1 MNKKFLS
8 AILFGALMVSSTGT
22 FVSCKDYDDDIDEI
36 NKELTDL
43 KSKLSDLESK
53 VNAGGAYVTKIE
65 SVDGGFKVSVSD
77 GTSYNLTVASAAA
90 GSKVVIDDKT
100 GEISID
106 DKATG
111 WFATTGEGE
120 EAVDM
125 TPYVKDGYWYL
136 YDKTAKEFV
145 KSEYKAAGNAYAVV
159 ANGICTLNIPDA
171 DGKMQ
176 TIQLPTTSA
185 AITGVQ
191 FINVDN
197 GAVEPAPAYALNY
210 GVATKD
216 NAKWDGPKG
225 AITKDQLLVGT
236 IEPLT
241 LQVYPSSADLSN
253 ADIKL
258 VGSDGTVAPV
268 KVTATPFEGVIT
280 KAASANG
287 LWNLNIR
294 PDETVTDKTIADA
307 FKVET
312 DNYAYALQINGN
324 ILTGYASEVTPADKA
339 SSATANSLVA
349 TDVKYNTEELSS
361 AKVPFGETVTL
372 EFDGAK
378 AYDAYLTPKS
388 ASALELAGVTIDGKT
403 MSFTSTEKAAGKT
416 VKFTVN
422 FVNFKGETGTT
433 FDITVN
439 FEGATV
445 DPEAPVAAVKYTAT
459 DGVKPIIIDL
469 GTTFTSLSAQTATA
483 LAAVTPTWNVI
494 SIDGKAVATADQDA
508 ANGKFAFAMDQV
520 TYYSDLNAD
529 GTPKTEVTPINTA
542 DNLKKVKYAVFAH
555 TDYQATAAP
564 GAYVL
569 NMKFADASGN
579 ELKKV
584 VAPVTISVPTFTDL
598 FTKVTSVWNADKTV
612 LNALLVGSSDA
623 TVAKQYVMTNA
634 FKSVENS
641 GANWDNLTLTPK
653 KMSISGTPTKV
664 ATYTTTGSIL
674 AMADALLDDNGAV
687 RGNVTVDG
695 TYLVKGK
702 KDLKVEVPA
711 FAVNFM
717 SPFNDAVLN
726 FYKGGKVA
734 DLNVAIA
741 SDGTGTIAK
750 VDGAAGKE
758 AGLQLVASSEKVA
771 VSNAMTLFGVKNTDI
786 NTDDKFTFVVKG
798 EGVPAGAT
806 AKLSADGIA
815 LEGMTYAPNYSATL
829 EMTVT
834 ALSGIKTRHYK
845 IFCVNGIY
853 GIQV

>member
-1 MNKKFLS
+1 M
-8 AILFGALMVSSTGT
+8 
-22 FVSCKDYDDDIDEI
+22 
-36 NKELTDL
+36 
-43 KSKLSDLESK
+43 
-53 VNAGGAYVTKIE
+53 
-65 SVDGGFKVSVSD
+65 
-77 GTSYNLTVASAAA
+77 
-90 GSKVVIDDKT
+90 IDDKT

-191 FINVDN
+191 FIDVTSGD
-197 GAVEPAPAYALNY
+197 VETDPAYALNY

-324 ILTGYASEVTPADKA
+324 ILTGYASEVTPADQA
-339 SSATANSLVA
+339 SSATATSLQA
-349 TDVKYNTEELSS
+349 DDVKYNTEELSS
-361 AKVPFGETVTL
+361 AKVPFGKTVTL
-372 EFDGAK
+372 EFDGTK

-388 ASALELAGVTIDGKT
+388 ASELELAGVTIDGKT

-416 VKFTVN
+416 VEFTVN
-422 FVNFKGETGTT
+422 FVNFKGETGTA

-494 SIDGKAVATADQDA
+494 SIDGKAVTADQST
-508 ANGKFAFAMDQV
+508 ANGKFAFTMTQV
-520 TYYSDLNAD
+520 KYYSDLKAD
-529 GTPKTEVTPINTA
+529 GTPKTEVTAIDNA
-542 DNLKKVKYAVFAH
+542 DNLKKVKYAVFAN

-569 NMKFADASGN
+569 NMTFVDGEN

-641 GANWDNLTLTPK
+641 GADWNNLTLTPK
-653 KMSISGTPTKV
+653 QMSISGTPTDV
-664 ATYTTTGSIL
+664 ATYTVSGSIL
-674 AMADALLDDNGAV
+674 AMADDLLDANGAV

-726 FYKGGKVA
+726 FYKGGKVV

-741 SDGTGTIAK
+741 SDGKGTIAK

-771 VSNAMTLFGVKNTDI
+771 VSNAMTLFGATN
-786 NTDDKFTFVVKG
+786 DKFTFVVKG

-806 AKLSADGIA
+806 AKLSDAGIA

-834 ALSGIKTRHYK
+834 ALNGIKTTITLPMTINK
-845 IFCVNGIY
+845 P
-853 GIQV
+853 

>member
-1 MNKKFLS
+1 
-8 AILFGALMVSSTGT
+8 MVSSTGT
-22 FVSCKDYDDDIDEI
+22 FVSCKDYDDDIDAI

-136 YDKTAKEFV
+136 YDKTAKDFV

-191 FINVDN
+191 FIDVTS
-197 GAVEPAPAYALNY
+197 GAVETDPAYALNY

-307 FKVET
+307 FKAELG
-312 DNYAYALQINGN
+312 DYAYALQINGN

-339 SSATANSLVA
+339 SSATATSLTD
-349 TDVKYNTEELSS
+349 TDVKYNAKVLSGN
-361 AKVPFGETVTL
+361 KVPFGETVTL

-388 ASALELAGVTIDGKT
+388 ASELELAGVTIDGKT

-433 FDITVN
+433 FDITVT
-439 FEGATV
+439 FKGATV

-494 SIDGKAVATADQDA
+494 SIDGKAVATTDQST
-508 ANGKFAFAMDQV
+508 ANGKFAFAMTQV
-520 TYYSDLNAD
+520 KYYSDLKAD

-555 TDYQATAAP
+555 SDYQATAAP
-564 GAYVL
+564 GAYVF
-569 NMKFADASGN
+569 NMTFVDGEN

-612 LNALLVGSSDA
+612 LNALLVGSTSA
-623 TVAKQYVMTNA
+623 VAKQYVMTNA

-641 GANWDNLTLTPK
+641 GADWDNLTLTPK
-653 KMSISGTPTKV
+653 EMSISGTPTEV
-664 ATYTTTGSIL
+664 ATYTVSGSIL

-695 TYLVKGK
+695 TYLVGNKAG
-702 KDLKVEVPA
+702 LKVEVPA

-734 DLNVAIA
+734 DLNVTIA

-771 VSNAMTLFGVKNTDI
+771 VSNAMELFGVKNTDA

-834 ALSGIKTRHYK
+834 ALNGIKTTITLPMTINK
-845 IFCVNGIY
+845 P
-853 GIQV
+853 

>member
-191 FINVDN
+191 FIDVTS
-197 GAVEPAPAYALNY
+197 GAVETDPEYALNY

-216 NAKWDGPKG
+216 NAEWDGPKG

-307 FKVET
+307 FKAET
-312 DNYAYALQINGN
+312 NNYAYALQINGN
-324 ILTGYASEVTPADKA
+324 ILTGYVSKVTPTDK
-339 SSATANSLVA
+339 SAAGALVA
-349 TDVKYNTEELSS
+349 ADVKYNAEELSS

-372 EFDGAK
+372 EFDGTK

-388 ASALELAGVTIDGKT
+388 ASELELAGVTIDGKT

-422 FVNFKGETGTT
+422 FVNFKGETGSA
-433 FDITVN
+433 FNITVN

-483 LAAVTPTWNVI
+483 LAAVAPTWNVI
-494 SIDGKAVATADQDA
+494 SIDGKAVTADQST
-508 ANGKFAFAMDQV
+508 ANGKFAFAMTQV
-520 TYYSDLNAD
+520 KYYSDLNAD

-555 TDYQATAAP
+555 SDYQATAAP

-612 LNALLVGSSDA
+612 LNALLVGSTSAD
-623 TVAKQYVMTNA
+623 VAKQYVMTNA

-641 GANWDNLTLTPK
+641 GADWDNLTLTPK
-653 KMSISGTPTKV
+653 QMSISGTPTKV
-664 ATYTTTGSIL
+664 ATYTVSGSIL
-674 AMADALLDDNGAV
+674 AMADSLLDDNGAV

-702 KDLKVEVPA
+702 ASLKVEVPA

-726 FYKGGKVA
+726 FYKGGKVV

-741 SDGTGTIAK
+741 SDGKGTIAK
-750 VDGAAGKE
+750 VEGVAGKE

-771 VSNAMTLFGVKNTDI
+771 VSNAMELFGAKAGER
-786 NTDDKFTFVVKG
+786 KFTFVVKG
-798 EGVPAGAT
+798 DGVPAGAT
-806 AKLSADGIA
+806 ATLSDAGIA
-815 LEGMTYAPNYSATL
+815 LTGMSYGPNYSATL

-834 ALSGIKTRHYK
+834 ALNGIKTTITLPMTINK
-845 IFCVNGIY
+845 P
-853 GIQV
+853 

>member
-22 FVSCKDYDDDIDEI
+22 FVSCKDYDDDIDAI

-191 FINVDN
+191 FIDVTS

-216 NAKWDGPKG
+216 NAEWDGPKG

-307 FKVET
+307 FKAET
-312 DNYAYALQINGN
+312 GDYAYALQINGN
-324 ILTGYASEVTPADKA
+324 ILTGYASEVTPADKGT
-339 SSATANSLVA
+339 SAGLTDLQAA
-349 TDVKYNTEELSS
+349 DVKYNAEKLSS

-416 VKFTVN
+416 VQFTVN

-494 SIDGKAVATADQDA
+494 SIDGKAVATTDQST
-508 ANGKFAFAMDQV
+508 ANGKFAFAMTQV
-520 TYYSDLNAD
+520 KYYSDLKAD
-529 GTPKTEVTPINTA
+529 GTPKTEVTSINTA

-555 TDYQATAAP
+555 SDYQTTAAP

-569 NMKFADASGN
+569 NMTFVDGEN

-612 LNALLVGSSDA
+612 LNALLVGSTSA
-623 TVAKQYVMTNA
+623 VAKQYVMTNA

-641 GANWDNLTLTPK
+641 GADWDNLTLTPK
-653 KMSISGTPTKV
+653 EMSISGTPTEV
-664 ATYTTTGSIL
+664 ATYTVSGSIL

-702 KDLKVEVPA
+702 TDLKVEVPA

-771 VSNAMTLFGVKNTDI
+771 VSNAMELFGVKNTDA

-798 EGVPAGAT
+798 EGVPAGAK
-806 AKLSADGIA
+806 AKLSDGGIA
-815 LEGMTYAPNYSATL
+815 LTGMTYAPNYSATL
-829 EMTVT
+829 EMTVE
-834 ALSGIKTRHYK
+834 ALNGIKTTITLPMTINK
-845 IFCVNGIY
+845 P
-853 GIQV
+853 

>member
-8 AILFGALMVSSTGT
+8 AILFGALMVSLTGT

-191 FINVDN
+191 FINVDD
-197 GAVEPAPAYALNY
+197 GAVEPTPAYALNY

-216 NAKWDGPKG
+216 NAEWDGPKG

-307 FKVET
+307 FKAET
-312 DNYAYALQINGN
+312 GDYAYALQINGN
-324 ILTGYASEVTPADKA
+324 ILTGYASKVTPTDK
-339 SSATANSLVA
+339 SAAGALVA
-349 TDVKYNTEELSS
+349 ADVKYNAEELSS
-361 AKVPFGETVTL
+361 VKVPFGETVTL
-372 EFDGAK
+372 EFDGTK

-416 VKFTVN
+416 VEFTVN
-422 FVNFKGETGTT
+422 FVNFKGETGSA
-433 FDITVN
+433 FDITVT
-439 FEGATV
+439 FKGATV

-494 SIDGKAVATADQDA
+494 SIDGKAVTADQST
-508 ANGKFAFAMDQV
+508 ANGKFAFAMTQV
-520 TYYSDLNAD
+520 KYYSDLNAD
-529 GTPKTEVTPINTA
+529 GTPKTEVTAINTA

-555 TDYQATAAP
+555 SDYQATAAP

-569 NMKFADASGN
+569 NMKFVDGEN

-612 LNALLVGSSDA
+612 LNALLVGSTSADA
-623 TVAKQYVMTNA
+623 AKQYVMTNA

-641 GANWDNLTLTPK
+641 GADWNNLTLTPK
-653 KMSISGTPTKV
+653 KMSISGTPTEV
-664 ATYTTTGSIL
+664 ATYAKVGSIL
-674 AMADALLDDNGAV
+674 AMADSLLDANGAV
-687 RGNVTVDG
+687 RGNVKVDG

-702 KDLKVEVPA
+702 TDLKVEVPA

-726 FYKGGKVA
+726 FYKGGKVV

-741 SDGTGTIAK
+741 SDGKGTIAK
-750 VDGAAGKE
+750 VAGDAGKE

-771 VSNAMTLFGVKNTDI
+771 VSGDMELFGATN
-786 NTDDKFTFVVKG
+786 DKFTFVVKG
-798 EGVPAGAT
+798 DGVPAGAT
-806 AKLSADGIA
+806 ATLSDAGIA
-815 LEGMTYAPNYSATL
+815 LTGMSYGPNYSATL

-834 ALSGIKTRHYK
+834 ALNGIKTTITLPMTINK
-845 IFCVNGIY
+845 P
-853 GIQV
+853 

>member
-191 FINVDN
+191 FIDVTS

-216 NAKWDGPKG
+216 NAEWDGPKG

-307 FKVET
+307 FKAET

-324 ILTGYASEVTPADKA
+324 ILTGYASEVTPTDK
-339 SSATANSLVA
+339 SAAGALVA
-349 TDVKYNTEELSS
+349 DDVKYNADELSS

-388 ASALELAGVTIDGKT
+388 ASELELAGVTIDGKT

-416 VKFTVN
+416 VQFTVN

-494 SIDGKAVATADQDA
+494 SIDGKAVATADQST
-508 ANGKFAFAMDQV
+508 ANGKFAFAMTQV
-520 TYYSDLNAD
+520 KYYSDLNAD

-542 DNLKKVKYAVFAH
+542 DSLKKVKYAVFAN
-555 TDYQATAAP
+555 TDYQTTAAP

-569 NMKFADASGN
+569 NMTFVDASEN

-612 LNALLVGSSDA
+612 LNALLVGSTDA

-641 GANWDNLTLTPK
+641 GADWDNLTLTPK
-653 KMSISGTPTKV
+653 EMSISGTPTEV
-664 ATYTTTGSIL
+664 ATYTKTGSIL
-674 AMADALLDDNGAV
+674 AMADALLKDGAV

-726 FYKGGKVA
+726 FYKGGKVV

-771 VSNAMTLFGVKNTDI
+771 VSNAMELFGVK

-798 EGVPAGAT
+798 EGVPAGAK
-806 AKLSADGIA
+806 AKLSDGGIA
-815 LEGMTYAPNYSATL
+815 LTGMTYAPNYLATL

-834 ALSGIKTRHYK
+834 ALNGIKTTITLPMTINK
-845 IFCVNGIY
+845 P
-853 GIQV
+853 

>member
-1 MNKKFLS
+1 
-8 AILFGALMVSSTGT
+8 MVSSTGT

-191 FINVDN
+191 FINVGN
-197 GAVEPAPAYALNY
+197 GAVEPTPAYALNY

-307 FKVET
+307 FKAET
-312 DNYAYALQINGN
+312 GNYAYALQINGN
-324 ILTGYASEVTPADKA
+324 ILTGYASKVTPTDK
-339 SSATANSLVA
+339 STAGALA
-349 TDVKYNTEELSS
+349 AADVKYNAEKLSS

-372 EFDGAK
+372 EFDGTK

-388 ASALELAGVTIDGKT
+388 ASELELAGVTIDGKT

-416 VKFTVN
+416 VEFTVN
-422 FVNFKGETGTT
+422 FVNFKGETGSA
-433 FDITVN
+433 FNITVN

-483 LAAVTPTWNVI
+483 LAAVAPTWNVI
-494 SIDGKAVATADQDA
+494 SIDGKAVTADQST
-508 ANGKFAFAMDQV
+508 ANGKFAFAMTQV
-520 TYYSDLNAD
+520 KYYSDLKAD
-529 GTPKTEVTPINTA
+529 GTPKTEVTAINTA

-555 TDYQATAAP
+555 SDYQATAAP

-641 GANWDNLTLTPK
+641 GADWDNLTLTPK
-653 KMSISGTPTKV
+653 QMSISGTPTDV
-664 ATYTTTGSIL
+664 ATYTVSGSIL
-674 AMADALLDDNGAV
+674 AMADDLLDANGAV

-702 KDLKVEVPA
+702 ASLKVEVPA

-741 SDGTGTIAK
+741 SNGTGTIAK
-750 VDGAAGKE
+750 VEGAAGKE

-771 VSNAMTLFGVKNTDI
+771 VSNAMELFGATN
-786 NTDDKFTFVVKG
+786 DKFTFVVKG
-798 EGVPAGAT
+798 EGVPAGAK

-834 ALSGIKTRHYK
+834 ALNGIKTTITLPMTINK
-845 IFCVNGIY
+845 P
-853 GIQV
+853 

>member
-1 MNKKFLS
+1 M
-8 AILFGALMVSSTGT
+8 
-22 FVSCKDYDDDIDEI
+22 
-36 NKELTDL
+36 
-43 KSKLSDLESK
+43 
-53 VNAGGAYVTKIE
+53 
-65 SVDGGFKVSVSD
+65 
-77 GTSYNLTVASAAA
+77 
-90 GSKVVIDDKT
+90 
-100 GEISID
+100 
-106 DKATG
+106 
-111 WFATTGEGE
+111 
-120 EAVDM
+120 
-125 TPYVKDGYWYL
+125 
-136 YDKTAKEFV
+136 
-145 KSEYKAAGNAYAVV
+145 
-159 ANGICTLNIPDA
+159 
-171 DGKMQ
+171 
-176 TIQLPTTSA
+176 
-185 AITGVQ
+185 
-191 FINVDN
+191 
-197 GAVEPAPAYALNY
+197 
-210 GVATKD
+210 
-216 NAKWDGPKG
+216 GPKG

-307 FKVET
+307 FKAET
-312 DNYAYALQINGN
+312 GDYAYALQINGN
-324 ILTGYASEVTPADKA
+324 ILTGYASKVTPTDK
-339 SSATANSLVA
+339 SAAGALVA
-349 TDVKYNTEELSS
+349 ADVKYNAEELSS

-372 EFDGAK
+372 EFDGTK

-416 VKFTVN
+416 VEFTVN
-422 FVNFKGETGTT
+422 FVNFKGETGSA
-433 FDITVN
+433 FDITVT
-439 FEGATV
+439 FKGATV

-494 SIDGKAVATADQDA
+494 SIDGKAVTADQST
-508 ANGKFAFAMDQV
+508 ANGKFAFAMTQV
-520 TYYSDLNAD
+520 KYYSDLNAD
-529 GTPKTEVTPINTA
+529 GTPKTEVTAINTA

-555 TDYQATAAP
+555 SDYQATAAP

-569 NMKFADASGN
+569 NMKFVDGEN

-612 LNALLVGSSDA
+612 LNALLVGSTSADA
-623 TVAKQYVMTNA
+623 AKQYVMTNA

-641 GANWDNLTLTPK
+641 GADWNNLTLTPK
-653 KMSISGTPTKV
+653 KMSISGTPTEV
-664 ATYTTTGSIL
+664 ATYAKVGSIL
-674 AMADALLDDNGAV
+674 AMADALLDANGAV

-702 KDLKVEVPA
+702 TDLKVEVPA

-726 FYKGGKVA
+726 FYKGGKVV

-741 SDGTGTIAK
+741 SDGKGTIAK
-750 VDGAAGKE
+750 VAGDAGKE

-771 VSNAMTLFGVKNTDI
+771 VSEDMELFGATN
-786 NTDDKFTFVVKG
+786 DKFTFVVKG
-798 EGVPAGAT
+798 DGVPAGAT
-806 AKLSADGIA
+806 ATLSDAGIA
-815 LEGMTYAPNYSATL
+815 LTGMSYGPNYSATL

-834 ALSGIKTRHYK
+834 ALNGIKTTITLPMTINK
-845 IFCVNGIY
+845 P
-853 GIQV
+853 

>member
-1 MNKKFLS
+1 
-8 AILFGALMVSSTGT
+8 MVSSTGT

-136 YDKTAKEFV
+136 YDKTEKEFV

-191 FINVDN
+191 FIDVTS
-197 GAVEPAPAYALNY
+197 GAVETYPEYALNY

-216 NAKWDGPKG
+216 NAEWDGPKG

-307 FKVET
+307 FKAET
-312 DNYAYALQINGN
+312 SNYAYALQINGN
-324 ILTGYASEVTPADKA
+324 ILTGYASKVTPTDK
-339 SSATANSLVA
+339 SAAGALVA
-349 TDVKYNTEELSS
+349 ADVKYNAEELSS
-361 AKVPFGETVTL
+361 AKVPFGETVT
-372 EFDGAK
+372 
-378 AYDAYLTPKS
+378 
-388 ASALELAGVTIDGKT
+388 
-403 MSFTSTEKAAGKT
+403 
-416 VKFTVN
+416 
-422 FVNFKGETGTT
+422 
-433 FDITVN
+433 
-439 FEGATV
+439 
-445 DPEAPVAAVKYTAT
+445 
-459 DGVKPIIIDL
+459 
-469 GTTFTSLSAQTATA
+469 AQ
-483 LAAVTPTWNVI
+483 L
-494 SIDGKAVATADQDA
+494 
-508 ANGKFAFAMDQV
+508 
-520 TYYSDLNAD
+520 
-529 GTPKTEVTPINTA
+529 
-542 DNLKKVKYAVFAH
+542 
-555 TDYQATAAP
+555 
-564 GAYVL
+564 
-569 NMKFADASGN
+569 
-579 ELKKV
+579 
-584 VAPVTISVPTFTDL
+584 
-598 FTKVTSVWNADKTV
+598 
-612 LNALLVGSSDA
+612 
-623 TVAKQYVMTNA
+623 
-634 FKSVENS
+634 
-641 GANWDNLTLTPK
+641 
-653 KMSISGTPTKV
+653 
-664 ATYTTTGSIL
+664 
-674 AMADALLDDNGAV
+674 
-687 RGNVTVDG
+687 
-695 TYLVKGK
+695 
-702 KDLKVEVPA
+702 
-711 FAVNFM
+711 
-717 SPFNDAVLN
+717 
-726 FYKGGKVA
+726 
-734 DLNVAIA
+734 
-741 SDGTGTIAK
+741 
-750 VDGAAGKE
+750 
-758 AGLQLVASSEKVA
+758 
-771 VSNAMTLFGVKNTDI
+771 
-786 NTDDKFTFVVKG
+786 
-798 EGVPAGAT
+798 
-806 AKLSADGIA
+806 
-815 LEGMTYAPNYSATL
+815 
-829 EMTVT
+829 
-834 ALSGIKTRHYK
+834 
-845 IFCVNGIY
+845 
-853 GIQV
+853 

>member
-191 FINVDN
+191 FIDVTS
-197 GAVEPAPAYALNY
+197 GAVETDPEYALNY

-307 FKVET
+307 FKAELG
-312 DNYAYALQINGN
+312 DYAYALQINGN
-324 ILTGYASEVTPADKA
+324 ILTGYASKVTPTDK
-339 SSATANSLVA
+339 SAAGALVA
-349 TDVKYNTEELSS
+349 GDVTYNTEELSS

-372 EFDGAK
+372 EFDGTK

-388 ASALELAGVTIDGKT
+388 ASELELAGVTIDGKT

-416 VKFTVN
+416 VEFTVN
-422 FVNFKGETGTT
+422 FVNFKGETGSA
-433 FDITVN
+433 FDITVT
-439 FEGATV
+439 FKGATV

-555 TDYQATAAP
+555 SDYQATAAP

-612 LNALLVGSSDA
+612 LNALLVGSTSAD
-623 TVAKQYVMTNA
+623 VAKQYVMTNA

-641 GANWDNLTLTPK
+641 GADWNNLTLTPK
-653 KMSISGTPTKV
+653 EMSISGTPTKV
-664 ATYTTTGSIL
+664 ATYTVSGSIL

-695 TYLVKGK
+695 TYLVGNKAG
-702 KDLKVEVPA
+702 LKVEVPA

-734 DLNVAIA
+734 DLNVTIA

-771 VSNAMTLFGVKNTDI
+771 VSNAMELFGVKNTDA

-798 EGVPAGAT
+798 EGVPAGAK

-834 ALSGIKTRHYK
+834 ALNGIKTTITLPMTINK
-845 IFCVNGIY
+845 P
-853 GIQV
+853 

>member
-8 AILFGALMVSSTGT
+8 AILFGALMVSLTGT

-120 EAVDM
+120 EAVDT

-191 FINVDN
+191 FINVDD
-197 GAVEPAPAYALNY
+197 GAVEPTPAYALNY

-216 NAKWDGPKG
+216 NAEWDGPKG

-307 FKVET
+307 FKAET
-312 DNYAYALQINGN
+312 GDYAYALQINGN
-324 ILTGYASEVTPADKA
+324 ILTGYASKVTPTDK
-339 SSATANSLVA
+339 SAAGALVA
-349 TDVKYNTEELSS
+349 ADVKYNAEELSS

-372 EFDGAK
+372 EFDGTK

-416 VKFTVN
+416 VEFTVN
-422 FVNFKGETGTT
+422 FVNFKGETGSA
-433 FDITVN
+433 FDITVT
-439 FEGATV
+439 FKGATV

-494 SIDGKAVATADQDA
+494 SIDGKAVTADQST
-508 ANGKFAFAMDQV
+508 ANGKFAFAMTQV
-520 TYYSDLNAD
+520 KYYSDLNAD
-529 GTPKTEVTPINTA
+529 GTPKTEVTAINTA

-555 TDYQATAAP
+555 SDYQATAAP

-569 NMKFADASGN
+569 NMKFVDGEN

-612 LNALLVGSSDA
+612 LNALLVGSTSADA
-623 TVAKQYVMTNA
+623 AKQYVMTNA

-641 GANWDNLTLTPK
+641 GADWNNLTLTPK
-653 KMSISGTPTKV
+653 KMSISGTPTEV
-664 ATYTTTGSIL
+664 ATYAKVGSIL
-674 AMADALLDDNGAV
+674 AMADALLDANGAV

-702 KDLKVEVPA
+702 TDLKVEVPA

-726 FYKGGKVA
+726 FYKGGKVV

-741 SDGTGTIAK
+741 SDGKGTIAK
-750 VDGAAGKE
+750 VAGDAGKE

-771 VSNAMTLFGVKNTDI
+771 VSEDMELFGATN
-786 NTDDKFTFVVKG
+786 DKFTFVVKG
-798 EGVPAGAT
+798 DGVPAGAT
-806 AKLSADGIA
+806 ATLSDAGIA
-815 LEGMTYAPNYSATL
+815 LTGMSYGPNYSATL

-834 ALSGIKTRHYK
+834 ALNGIKTTITLPMTINK
-845 IFCVNGIY
+845 P
-853 GIQV
+853 

>member
-8 AILFGALMVSSTGT
+8 AILFGALMVSLTGT

-191 FINVDN
+191 FINVDD
-197 GAVEPAPAYALNY
+197 GAVEPTPAYALNY

-216 NAKWDGPKG
+216 NAEWDGPKG

-268 KVTATPFEGVIT
+268 KVTATLFEGVIT

-307 FKVET
+307 FKAET
-312 DNYAYALQINGN
+312 GDYAYALQINGN
-324 ILTGYASEVTPADKA
+324 ILTGYASKVTPTDK
-339 SSATANSLVA
+339 SAAGALVA
-349 TDVKYNTEELSS
+349 ADVKYNAEELSS

-372 EFDGAK
+372 EFDGTK

-416 VKFTVN
+416 VEFTVN
-422 FVNFKGETGTT
+422 FVNFKGETGSA
-433 FDITVN
+433 FDITVT
-439 FEGATV
+439 FKGATV

-494 SIDGKAVATADQDA
+494 SIDGKAVTADQST
-508 ANGKFAFAMDQV
+508 ANGKFAFAMTQV
-520 TYYSDLNAD
+520 KYYSDLNAD
-529 GTPKTEVTPINTA
+529 GTPKTEVTAINTA

-555 TDYQATAAP
+555 SDYQATAAP

-569 NMKFADASGN
+569 NMKFVDGEN

-612 LNALLVGSSDA
+612 LNALLVGSTSADA
-623 TVAKQYVMTNA
+623 AKQYVMTNA

-641 GANWDNLTLTPK
+641 GADWNNLTLTPK
-653 KMSISGTPTKV
+653 KMSISGTPTEV
-664 ATYTTTGSIL
+664 ATYAKVGSIL
-674 AMADALLDDNGAV
+674 AMADALLDANGAV

-702 KDLKVEVPA
+702 TDLKVEVPA

-726 FYKGGKVA
+726 FYKGGKVV

-741 SDGTGTIAK
+741 SDGKGTIAK
-750 VDGAAGKE
+750 VAGDAGKE

-771 VSNAMTLFGVKNTDI
+771 VSEDMELFGATN
-786 NTDDKFTFVVKG
+786 DKFTFVVKG
-798 EGVPAGAT
+798 DGVPAGAT
-806 AKLSADGIA
+806 ATLSDAGIA
-815 LEGMTYAPNYSATL
+815 LTGMSYGPNYSATL

-834 ALSGIKTRHYK
+834 ALNGIKTTITLPMTINK
-845 IFCVNGIY
+845 P
-853 GIQV
+853 

>member
-8 AILFGALMVSSTGT
+8 ATLFGALMVSSTGT
-22 FVSCKDYDDDIDEI
+22 FVSCKDYDDDIDAI
-36 NKELTDL
+36 NKKLTDL
-43 KSKLSDLESK
+43 KSKLSDLETK

-125 TPYVKDGYWYL
+125 TPYVEDGYWYL

-176 TIQLPTTSA
+176 TVQLPTTSA
-185 AITGVQ
+185 AITSVQ
-191 FINVDN
+191 FINVTN
-197 GAVEPAPAYALNY
+197 GAVEANPEYKLNY
-210 GVATKD
+210 GIATVA

-225 AITKDQLLVGT
+225 AIAKDQLLVGT
-236 IEPLT
+236 IEPLI

-268 KVTATPFEGVIT
+268 KVTATPFEGIIT

-287 LWNLNIR
+287 LWNLNIE
-294 PDETVTDKTIADA
+294 PDETVTDKTITDA
-307 FKVET
+307 FKAET
-312 DNYAYALQINGN
+312 NNYAYALQINGN
-324 ILTGYASEVTPADKA
+324 ILTGYASKVTLADK
-339 SSATANSLVA
+339 SNATALVA
-349 TDVKYNTEELSS
+349 ADVTYNAETLSS
-361 AKVPFGETVTL
+361 VKVPFGKTVTL
-372 EFDGAK
+372 EFDGTK
-378 AYDAYLTPKS
+378 AYDAYLTPES

-416 VKFTVN
+416 VQFMVN
-422 FVNFKGETGTT
+422 FVNFKGATGTS
-433 FDITVN
+433 FEVTVK

-469 GTTFTSLSAQTATA
+469 GTTFTSLSAHTATA

-494 SIDGKAVATADQDA
+494 SIDGKAVATTDQST
-508 ANGKFAFAMDQV
+508 ANGKFAFTMAQV
-520 TYYSDLNAD
+520 KYYSDLNAD
-529 GTPKTEVTPINTA
+529 GTPKTEVTPINNA
-542 DNLKKVKYAVFAH
+542 DNLKKVKYAVFANA
-555 TDYQATAAP
+555 DYQATAAP

-598 FTKVTSVWNADKTV
+598 FSKVTSVWNADKTV
-612 LNALLVGSSDA
+612 LNALLVGSADA

-634 FKSVENS
+634 FKAVENS
-641 GANWDNLTLTPK
+641 GADWDNLTFVPK
-653 KMSISGTPTKV
+653 QMTINSVATDV
-664 ATYTTTGSIL
+664 ATYTVSGSIL
-674 AMADALLDDNGAV
+674 AMTDELLKDGAV
-687 RGNVTVDG
+687 RGNVTVEG
-695 TYLVKGK
+695 AYSINGK
-702 KDLKVEVPA
+702 AGLKVEVPA

-726 FYKGGKVA
+726 FYKAGKVA
-734 DLNVAIA
+734 DLNVAIT
-741 SDGTGTIAK
+741 SDGKGTIAK
-750 VDGAAGKE
+750 FDETKAAGKE
-758 AGLQLVASSEKVA
+758 EGLQLVASSAKVA
-771 VSNAMTLFGVKNTDI
+771 VYNTMTLFGATN
-786 NTDDKFTFVVKG
+786 DKFTFVVKG
-798 EGVPAGAT
+798 EGVPTGAT

-834 ALSGIKTRHYK
+834 ALNGIKTTVTLPMTINK
-845 IFCVNGIY
+845 P
-853 GIQV
+853 

>member
-191 FINVDN
+191 FIDVTS
-197 GAVEPAPAYALNY
+197 GAVETTPAYALNY

-307 FKVET
+307 FKAELG
-312 DNYAYALQINGN
+312 DYAYALQINGN
-324 ILTGYASEVTPADKA
+324 ILTGYASKVTPTDK
-339 SSATANSLVA
+339 SAAGALVA
-349 TDVKYNTEELSS
+349 ADVKYNTEELSS
-361 AKVPFGETVTL
+361 AKVPFGKTVTL
-372 EFDGAK
+372 EFDGTK

-388 ASALELAGVTIDGKT
+388 ASELELAGVTIDGKT

-422 FVNFKGETGTT
+422 FVNFKGETGTA

-508 ANGKFAFAMDQV
+508 ANGKFAFAMTQV
-520 TYYSDLNAD
+520 KYYSDLNAD
-529 GTPKTEVTPINTA
+529 GTPKTEVTAINTA
-542 DNLKKVKYAVFAH
+542 DNLKKVKYAVFAN

-569 NMKFADASGN
+569 NMKFADASEN

-612 LNALLVGSSDA
+612 LNALLVGSTSAD
-623 TVAKQYVMTNA
+623 VAKQYVMTNA

-653 KMSISGTPTKV
+653 QMSISGTPTEV
-664 ATYTTTGSIL
+664 ATYTKVGSIL

-734 DLNVAIA
+734 DLNVTIA
-741 SDGTGTIAK
+741 SDGKGTIAK
-750 VDGAAGKE
+750 VEGAAGKE
-758 AGLQLVASSEKVA
+758 VGLQLVASSEKVA
-771 VSNAMTLFGVKNTDI
+771 VSDAMELFGAKAGES
-786 NTDDKFTFVVKG
+786 KFTFVVKG
-798 EGVPAGAT
+798 EGVPADAKAT
-806 AKLSADGIA
+806 LSDAGIA

-829 EMTVT
+829 EMTVE
-834 ALSGIKTRHYK
+834 ALNGIKTTITLPMTINK
-845 IFCVNGIY
+845 P
-853 GIQV
+853 

>member
-8 AILFGALMVSSTGT
+8 ATLFGALMVSSTGT
-22 FVSCKDYDDDIDEI
+22 FVSCKDYDDDIDAI
-36 NKELTDL
+36 NKKLTDL
-43 KSKLSDLESK
+43 KSKLSDLETK

-125 TPYVKDGYWYL
+125 TPYVEDGYWYL

-176 TIQLPTTSA
+176 TVQLPTTSA
-185 AITGVQ
+185 AITSVQ
-191 FINVDN
+191 FINVTN
-197 GAVEPAPAYALNY
+197 GAVEANPEYKLNY
-210 GVATKD
+210 GIATVA

-225 AITKDQLLVGT
+225 SIAKDQLLVGT
-236 IEPLT
+236 IEPLI

-268 KVTATPFEGVIT
+268 KVTATPFEGIIT

-287 LWNLNIR
+287 LWNLNIE
-294 PDETVTDKTIADA
+294 PDETVTDKTITDA
-307 FKVET
+307 FKAET
-312 DNYAYALQINGN
+312 NNYAYALQINGN
-324 ILTGYASEVTPADKA
+324 ILTGYASKVTLADK
-339 SSATANSLVA
+339 SNATALVA
-349 TDVKYNTEELSS
+349 ADVTYNAETLSS
-361 AKVPFGETVTL
+361 VKVPFGKTVTL
-372 EFDGAK
+372 EFDGTK
-378 AYDAYLTPKS
+378 AYDAYLTPES

-416 VKFTVN
+416 VQFMVN
-422 FVNFKGETGTT
+422 FVNFKGATGTS
-433 FDITVN
+433 FEVTVK

-494 SIDGKAVATADQDA
+494 SIDGKAVATTDQST
-508 ANGKFAFAMDQV
+508 ANGKFAFTMAQV
-520 TYYSDLNAD
+520 KYYSDLNAD
-529 GTPKTEVTPINTA
+529 GTPKTEVTPINNA
-542 DNLKKVKYAVFAH
+542 DNLKKVKYAVFANA
-555 TDYQATAAP
+555 DYQATAAP

-598 FTKVTSVWNADKTV
+598 FSKVTSVWNADKTV
-612 LNALLVGSSDA
+612 LNALLVGSADA

-634 FKSVENS
+634 FKAVENS
-641 GANWDNLTLTPK
+641 GADWDNLTFVPK
-653 KMSISGTPTKV
+653 QMTINSVATDV
-664 ATYTTTGSIL
+664 ATYTVSGSIL
-674 AMADALLDDNGAV
+674 AMTDELLKDGAV
-687 RGNVTVDG
+687 RGNVTVEG
-695 TYLVKGK
+695 AYSINGK
-702 KDLKVEVPA
+702 AGLKVEVPA

-726 FYKGGKVA
+726 FYKAGKVA
-734 DLNVAIA
+734 DLNVAIT
-741 SDGTGTIAK
+741 SDGKGTIAK
-750 VDGAAGKE
+750 FDETKAAGKE
-758 AGLQLVASSEKVA
+758 EGLQLVASSAKVA
-771 VSNAMTLFGVKNTDI
+771 VYNTMTLFGATN
-786 NTDDKFTFVVKG
+786 DKFTFVVKG
-798 EGVPAGAT
+798 EGVPTGAT

-834 ALSGIKTRHYK
+834 ALNGIKTTVTLPMTINK
-845 IFCVNGIY
+845 P
-853 GIQV
+853 

>member
-22 FVSCKDYDDDIDEI
+22 FVSCKDYDDDIDAI

-106 DKATG
+106 GKATG

-191 FINVDN
+191 FINVDD
-197 GAVEPAPAYALNY
+197 GAVEPTPAYALNY

-216 NAKWDGPKG
+216 NAEWDGPKG

-294 PDETVTDKTIADA
+294 PDETVTGKTIADA
-307 FKVET
+307 FKAET

-324 ILTGYASEVTPADKA
+324 ILTGYASKVTPTDK
-339 SSATANSLVA
+339 SAAGALVA
-349 TDVKYNTEELSS
+349 ADVTYNTDELSS
-361 AKVPFGETVTL
+361 TKVPFGETVTL
-372 EFDGAK
+372 EFDGTK

-388 ASALELAGVTIDGKT
+388 ASELELAGVTIDGKT

-422 FVNFKGETGTT
+422 FVNFKGETGTA

-508 ANGKFAFAMDQV
+508 ANGKFAFTMDQV
-520 TYYSDLNAD
+520 KYYSDLNAD
-529 GTPKTEVTPINTA
+529 GTPKTEVTLINTA

-555 TDYQATAAP
+555 SDYQATAAP

-569 NMKFADASGN
+569 NMTFVDGEN

-641 GANWDNLTLTPK
+641 GADWNNLTLTPK
-653 KMSISGTPTKV
+653 QMSISGTPTDV
-664 ATYTTTGSIL
+664 ATYTVSGSIL
-674 AMADALLDDNGAV
+674 AMADDLLDANGAV

-695 TYLVKGK
+695 TYLVGNKAG
-702 KDLKVEVPA
+702 LKVEVPA

-726 FYKGGKVA
+726 FYKGGKVV

-741 SDGTGTIAK
+741 SDGKGTIAK
-750 VDGAAGKE
+750 VEGVAGKE

-786 NTDDKFTFVVKG
+786 NTNDKFTFVVKG
-798 EGVPAGAT
+798 DGVPAGAT
-806 AKLSADGIA
+806 ATLSDAGIA
-815 LEGMTYAPNYSATL
+815 LTGMSYGPNYSATL

-834 ALSGIKTRHYK
+834 ALNGIKTTITLPMTINK
-845 IFCVNGIY
+845 P
-853 GIQV
+853 

>member
-191 FINVDN
+191 FIDVTS
-197 GAVEPAPAYALNY
+197 GAVETDPEYALNY

-216 NAKWDGPKG
+216 NAEWDGPKG

-324 ILTGYASEVTPADKA
+324 ILTGYASKVTPTDK
-339 SSATANSLVA
+339 SAAGALVA
-349 TDVKYNTEELSS
+349 GDVTYNTDELSS
-361 AKVPFGETVTL
+361 NKVPFGKTVTL
-372 EFDGAK
+372 EFDGTK

-388 ASALELAGVTIDGKT
+388 ASELELAGVTIDGKT

-416 VKFTVN
+416 VEFTVN
-422 FVNFKGETGTT
+422 FVNFKGETGSA
-433 FDITVN
+433 FNITVN

-508 ANGKFAFAMDQV
+508 ANGKFAFAMTQV
-520 TYYSDLNAD
+520 KYYSDLNAD
-529 GTPKTEVTPINTA
+529 GTPKTEVTAINTA

-555 TDYQATAAP
+555 SDYQTTVAP

-569 NMKFADASGN
+569 NMTFVDGEN

-612 LNALLVGSSDA
+612 LNALLVVSSDA

-641 GANWDNLTLTPK
+641 GADWNNLTLTPK
-653 KMSISGTPTKV
+653 KMSISGTPTDV
-664 ATYTTTGSIL
+664 ATYTKVGSIL
-674 AMADALLDDNGAV
+674 EMADALLDANGAV

-695 TYLVKGK
+695 TYLVGNKAG
-702 KDLKVEVPA
+702 LKVEVPA

-726 FYKGGKVA
+726 FYKGGKVV

-741 SDGTGTIAK
+741 SDGKGTIAK

-786 NTDDKFTFVVKG
+786 NTNDKFTFVVKG
-798 EGVPAGAT
+798 DGVPAGAT
-806 AKLSADGIA
+806 ATLSDAGIA
-815 LEGMTYAPNYSATL
+815 LTGMSYGPNYSATL

-834 ALSGIKTRHYK
+834 ALNGIKTTITLPMTINK
-845 IFCVNGIY
+845 P
-853 GIQV
+853 

>member
-1 MNKKFLS
+1 M
-8 AILFGALMVSSTGT
+8 
-22 FVSCKDYDDDIDEI
+22 SCKDYDDDIDEI

-191 FINVDN
+191 FIDVTS
-197 GAVEPAPAYALNY
+197 GAVETDPEYALNY

-216 NAKWDGPKG
+216 NAEWDGPKG

-307 FKVET
+307 FKAET
-312 DNYAYALQINGN
+312 NNYAYALQINGN
-324 ILTGYASEVTPADKA
+324 ILTGYVSKVTPTDK
-339 SSATANSLVA
+339 SAAGALVA
-349 TDVKYNTEELSS
+349 ADVKYNAEELSS

-372 EFDGAK
+372 EFDGTK

-388 ASALELAGVTIDGKT
+388 ASELELAGVTIDGKT

-422 FVNFKGETGTT
+422 FVNFKGETGSA
-433 FDITVN
+433 FNITVN

-483 LAAVTPTWNVI
+483 LAAVAPTWNVI
-494 SIDGKAVATADQDA
+494 SIDGKAVTADQST
-508 ANGKFAFAMDQV
+508 ANGKFAFAMTQV
-520 TYYSDLNAD
+520 KYYSDLNAD

-555 TDYQATAAP
+555 SDYQATAAP

-612 LNALLVGSSDA
+612 LNALLVGSTSAD
-623 TVAKQYVMTNA
+623 VAKQYVMTNA

-641 GANWDNLTLTPK
+641 GADWDNLTLTPK
-653 KMSISGTPTKV
+653 QMSISGTPTKV
-664 ATYTTTGSIL
+664 ATYTVSGSIL

-702 KDLKVEVPA
+702 ASLKVEVPA

-726 FYKGGKVA
+726 FYKGGKVV

-741 SDGTGTIAK
+741 SDGKGTIAK
-750 VDGAAGKE
+750 VEGVAGKE

-771 VSNAMTLFGVKNTDI
+771 VSNAMELFGAKAGES
-786 NTDDKFTFVVKG
+786 KFTFVVKG
-798 EGVPAGAT
+798 DGVPAGAT
-806 AKLSADGIA
+806 ATLSDAGIA
-815 LEGMTYAPNYSATL
+815 LTGMSYGPNYSATL

-834 ALSGIKTRHYK
+834 ALNGIKTTITLPMTINK
-845 IFCVNGIY
+845 P
-853 GIQV
+853 

>member
-191 FINVDN
+191 FIDVTS

-216 NAKWDGPKG
+216 NAEWDGPKG

-307 FKVET
+307 FKAET
-312 DNYAYALQINGN
+312 GDYAYALQINGN
-324 ILTGYASEVTPADKA
+324 ILTGYASEVTPADKGT
-339 SSATANSLVA
+339 SAGLTDLQAA
-349 TDVKYNTEELSS
+349 DVKYNAEKLSS

-416 VKFTVN
+416 VQFTVN

-494 SIDGKAVATADQDA
+494 SIDGKAVATTDQST
-508 ANGKFAFAMDQV
+508 ANGKFAFAMTQV
-520 TYYSDLNAD
+520 KYYSDLKAD
-529 GTPKTEVTPINTA
+529 GTPKTEVTSINTA

-555 TDYQATAAP
+555 SDYQATAAP

-569 NMKFADASGN
+569 NITFVDGEN

-612 LNALLVGSSDA
+612 LNALLVGSTSA
-623 TVAKQYVMTNA
+623 VAKQYVMTNA

-641 GANWDNLTLTPK
+641 GADWDNLTLTPK
-653 KMSISGTPTKV
+653 EMSISGTPTEV
-664 ATYTTTGSIL
+664 ATYTVSGSIL

-702 KDLKVEVPA
+702 TDLKVEVPA

-771 VSNAMTLFGVKNTDI
+771 VSNAMELFGVKNTDA

-798 EGVPAGAT
+798 EGVPAGAK
-806 AKLSADGIA
+806 AKLSDGGIA
-815 LEGMTYAPNYSATL
+815 LTGMTYAPNYSATL
-829 EMTVT
+829 EMTVE
-834 ALSGIKTRHYK
+834 ALNGIKTTITLPMTINK
-845 IFCVNGIY
+845 P
-853 GIQV
+853 

>member
-191 FINVDN
+191 FIDVTS
-197 GAVEPAPAYALNY
+197 GAVETDPEYALNY

-216 NAKWDGPKG
+216 NAEWDGPKG

-324 ILTGYASEVTPADKA
+324 ILTGYASKVTPTDK
-339 SSATANSLVA
+339 SAAGALVA
-349 TDVKYNTEELSS
+349 GDVTYNTDELSS
-361 AKVPFGETVTL
+361 NKVPFGKTVTL
-372 EFDGAK
+372 EFDGTK

-388 ASALELAGVTIDGKT
+388 ASELELAGVTIDGKT

-416 VKFTVN
+416 VEFTVN
-422 FVNFKGETGTT
+422 FVNFKGETGSA
-433 FDITVN
+433 FNITVN

-508 ANGKFAFAMDQV
+508 ANGKFAFAMTQV
-520 TYYSDLNAD
+520 KYYSDLNAD
-529 GTPKTEVTPINTA
+529 GTPKTEVTAINTA

-555 TDYQATAAP
+555 SDYQTTVAP

-569 NMKFADASGN
+569 NMTFVDGEN

-641 GANWDNLTLTPK
+641 GADWNNLTLTPK
-653 KMSISGTPTKV
+653 KMSISGTPTDV
-664 ATYTTTGSIL
+664 ATYTKVGSIL
-674 AMADALLDDNGAV
+674 EMADALLDANGAV

-695 TYLVKGK
+695 TYLVGNKAG
-702 KDLKVEVPA
+702 LKVEVPA

-726 FYKGGKVA
+726 FYKGGKVV

-741 SDGTGTIAK
+741 SDGKGTIAK

-786 NTDDKFTFVVKG
+786 NTNDKFTFVVKG
-798 EGVPAGAT
+798 DGVPAGAT
-806 AKLSADGIA
+806 ATLSDAGIA
-815 LEGMTYAPNYSATL
+815 LTGMSYGPNYSATL

-834 ALSGIKTRHYK
+834 ALNGIKTTITLPMTINK
-845 IFCVNGIY
+845 P
-853 GIQV
+853 

>member
-191 FINVDN
+191 FIDVTS

-216 NAKWDGPKG
+216 NAEWDGPKG

-280 KAASANG
+280 KTKAASANG

-307 FKVET
+307 FKAEFV
-312 DNYAYALQINGN
+312 NYAYALQINGN
-324 ILTGYASEVTPADKA
+324 ILTGYASEVTPTDK
-339 SSATANSLVA
+339 SAAGALVA
-349 TDVKYNTEELSS
+349 DDVKYNADELSS

-388 ASALELAGVTIDGKT
+388 ASELELAGVTIDGKT

-416 VKFTVN
+416 VQFTVN

-494 SIDGKAVATADQDA
+494 SIDGKAVATADQST
-508 ANGKFAFAMDQV
+508 ANGKFAFAMTQV
-520 TYYSDLNAD
+520 KYYSDLNAD

-542 DNLKKVKYAVFAH
+542 DNLKKVKYAVFAN
-555 TDYQATAAP
+555 TDYQTTAAP

-569 NMKFADASGN
+569 NMTFVDASEN

-612 LNALLVGSSDA
+612 LNALLVGSTDA

-641 GANWDNLTLTPK
+641 GADLDNLTLTPK
-653 KMSISGTPTKV
+653 EMSISGTPTEV
-664 ATYTTTGSIL
+664 ATYTKTGSIL
-674 AMADALLDDNGAV
+674 AMADALLKDGAV

-726 FYKGGKVA
+726 FYKGGKVV

-771 VSNAMTLFGVKNTDI
+771 VSNAMELFGVK

-798 EGVPAGAT
+798 KGVPAGAK
-806 AKLSADGIA
+806 AKLSDGGIA
-815 LEGMTYAPNYSATL
+815 LTGMTYAPNYLATL

-834 ALSGIKTRHYK
+834 ALNGIKTTITLPMTINK
-845 IFCVNGIY
+845 P
-853 GIQV
+853 

>member
-191 FINVDN
+191 FIDVTS
-197 GAVEPAPAYALNY
+197 GAVETDPEYALNY

-216 NAKWDGPKG
+216 NAEWDGPKG

-287 LWNLNIR
+287 LWNLNIW

-307 FKVET
+307 FKAET
-312 DNYAYALQINGN
+312 NNYAYALQINGN
-324 ILTGYASEVTPADKA
+324 ILTGYVSKVTPTDK
-339 SSATANSLVA
+339 SAAGALVA
-349 TDVKYNTEELSS
+349 ADVKYNAEELSS

-372 EFDGAK
+372 EFDGTK

-388 ASALELAGVTIDGKT
+388 ASELELAGVTIDGKT

-422 FVNFKGETGTT
+422 FVNFKGETGSA
-433 FDITVN
+433 FNITVN

-483 LAAVTPTWNVI
+483 LAAVAPTWNVI
-494 SIDGKAVATADQDA
+494 SIDGKAVTADQST
-508 ANGKFAFAMDQV
+508 ANGKFAFAMTQV
-520 TYYSDLNAD
+520 KYYSDLNAD

-555 TDYQATAAP
+555 SDYQATAAP

-569 NMKFADASGN
+569 NMTFVDGEN

-612 LNALLVGSSDA
+612 LNALLVGSADA
-623 TVAKQYVMTNA
+623 AAAKQYVMTNA

-641 GANWDNLTLTPK
+641 GADWNNLTLTPK
-653 KMSISGTPTKV
+653 QMSISGTPTDV
-664 ATYTTTGSIL
+664 ATYTVSGSIL
-674 AMADALLDDNGAV
+674 AMADALLDANGAV

-726 FYKGGKVA
+726 FYKGGKVV

-741 SDGTGTIAK
+741 SDGKGTIAK
-750 VDGAAGKE
+750 VEGVAGKE

-771 VSNAMTLFGVKNTDI
+771 VSNAMELFGAKAGES
-786 NTDDKFTFVVKG
+786 KFTFVVKG
-798 EGVPAGAT
+798 DGVPAGAT
-806 AKLSADGIA
+806 ATLSDAGIA
-815 LEGMTYAPNYSATL
+815 LTGMSYGPNYSATL

-834 ALSGIKTRHYK
+834 ALNGIKTTITLPMTINK
-845 IFCVNGIY
+845 P
-853 GIQV
+853 

>member
-1 MNKKFLS
+1 
-8 AILFGALMVSSTGT
+8 MVSSTGT

-542 DNLKKVKYAVFAH
+542 DHLKKVKYAVFAH

-834 ALSGIKTRHYK
+834 ALNGIKTTITLPMTINK
-845 IFCVNGIY
+845 P
-853 GIQV
+853 

>member
-1 MNKKFLS
+1 M
-8 AILFGALMVSSTGT
+8 
-22 FVSCKDYDDDIDEI
+22 
-36 NKELTDL
+36 
-43 KSKLSDLESK
+43 KSKLSDLETK

-125 TPYVKDGYWYL
+125 TPYVEDGYWYL

-176 TIQLPTTSA
+176 TVQLPTTSA
-185 AITGVQ
+185 AITSVQ
-191 FINVDN
+191 FINVTN
-197 GAVEPAPAYALNY
+197 GAVEANPEYKLNY
-210 GVATKD
+210 GIATVA

-225 AITKDQLLVGT
+225 AIAKDQLLVGT
-236 IEPLT
+236 IEPLI

-268 KVTATPFEGVIT
+268 KVTATPFEGIIT

-287 LWNLNIR
+287 LWNLNIE
-294 PDETVTDKTIADA
+294 PDETVTDKTITDA
-307 FKVET
+307 FKAET
-312 DNYAYALQINGN
+312 NNYAYALQINGN
-324 ILTGYASEVTPADKA
+324 ILTGYASKVTLADK
-339 SSATANSLVA
+339 SNATALVA
-349 TDVKYNTEELSS
+349 ADVTYNAETLSS
-361 AKVPFGETVTL
+361 VKVPFGKTVTL
-372 EFDGAK
+372 EFDGTK
-378 AYDAYLTPKS
+378 AYDAYLTPES

-416 VKFTVN
+416 VQFMVN
-422 FVNFKGETGTT
+422 FVNFKGATGTS
-433 FDITVN
+433 FEVTVK

-494 SIDGKAVATADQDA
+494 SIDGKAVATTDQST
-508 ANGKFAFAMDQV
+508 ANGKFAFTMAQV
-520 TYYSDLNAD
+520 KYYSDLNAD
-529 GTPKTEVTPINTA
+529 GTPKTEVTPINNA
-542 DNLKKVKYAVFAH
+542 DNLKKVKYAVFANA
-555 TDYQATAAP
+555 DYQATAAP

-598 FTKVTSVWNADKTV
+598 FSKVTSVWNADKTV
-612 LNALLVGSSDA
+612 LNALLVGSADA

-634 FKSVENS
+634 FKAVENS
-641 GANWDNLTLTPK
+641 GADWDNLTFVPK
-653 KMSISGTPTKV
+653 QMTINSVATDV
-664 ATYTTTGSIL
+664 ATYTVSGSIL
-674 AMADALLDDNGAV
+674 AMTDELLKDGAV
-687 RGNVTVDG
+687 RGNVTVEG
-695 TYLVKGK
+695 AYSINGK
-702 KDLKVEVPA
+702 AGLKVEVPA

-726 FYKGGKVA
+726 FYKAGKVA
-734 DLNVAIA
+734 DLNVAIT
-741 SDGTGTIAK
+741 SDGKGTIAK
-750 VDGAAGKE
+750 FDETKAAGKE
-758 AGLQLVASSEKVA
+758 EGLQLVASSAKVA
-771 VSNAMTLFGVKNTDI
+771 VYNTMTLFGATN
-786 NTDDKFTFVVKG
+786 DKFTFVVKG
-798 EGVPAGAT
+798 EGVPTGAT

-834 ALSGIKTRHYK
+834 ALNGIKTTVTLPMTINK
-845 IFCVNGIY
+845 P
-853 GIQV
+853 

>member
-1 MNKKFLS
+1 
-8 AILFGALMVSSTGT
+8 MVSSTGT
-22 FVSCKDYDDDIDEI
+22 FVSCKDYDDDIDAI

-191 FINVDN
+191 FIDVTS
-197 GAVEPAPAYALNY
+197 GAVETDPAYALNY

-216 NAKWDGPKG
+216 NAEWDGPKG

-307 FKVET
+307 FKAET

-324 ILTGYASEVTPADKA
+324 ILTGYASEVTPTNQA
-339 SSATANSLVA
+339 SSADATSLKA
-349 TDVKYNTEELSS
+349 ADVKYNAKALSGK
-361 AKVPFGETVTL
+361 KVPFGETVTL
-372 EFDGAK
+372 EFDGTK

-388 ASALELAGVTIDGKT
+388 ASELELAGVTIDGKT

-416 VKFTVN
+416 VQFTVN

-494 SIDGKAVATADQDA
+494 SIDGKAVATTNQST
-508 ANGKFAFAMDQV
+508 ANGKFAFAMTQV
-520 TYYSDLNAD
+520 RYYSDLKAD
-529 GTPKTEVTPINTA
+529 GTPKTEVTSINTA

-555 TDYQATAAP
+555 SDYQATAAP

-641 GANWDNLTLTPK
+641 GADWNNLTLTPK
-653 KMSISGTPTKV
+653 EMSISGTPTKV
-664 ATYTTTGSIL
+664 ATYTVSGSIL

-771 VSNAMTLFGVKNTDI
+771 VSNAMELFGA
-786 NTDDKFTFVVKG
+786 TDDKFTFVVKG
-798 EGVPAGAT
+798 EGVPAGAK

-834 ALSGIKTRHYK
+834 ALNGIKTTITLPMTINK
-845 IFCVNGIY
+845 P
-853 GIQV
+853 

>member
-445 DPEAPVAAVKYTAT
+445 DPVAAVKYTAT

-834 ALSGIKTRHYK
+834 ALNGIKTTITLPMTINK
-845 IFCVNGIY
+845 P
-853 GIQV
+853 

>member
-8 AILFGALMVSSTGT
+8 ATLFGALMVSSTGT
-22 FVSCKDYDDDIDEI
+22 FVSCKDYDDDIDAI
-36 NKELTDL
+36 NKKLTDL
-43 KSKLSDLESK
+43 KSKLSDLETK

-125 TPYVKDGYWYL
+125 TPYVEDGYWYL

-176 TIQLPTTSA
+176 TVQLPTTSA
-185 AITGVQ
+185 AITSVQ
-191 FINVDN
+191 FINVTN
-197 GAVEPAPAYALNY
+197 GAVEANPEYKLNY
-210 GVATKD
+210 GIATVA

-225 AITKDQLLVGT
+225 AIAKDQLLVGT
-236 IEPLT
+236 IEPLI

-268 KVTATPFEGVIT
+268 KVTATPFEGIIT

-287 LWNLNIR
+287 LWNLNIE
-294 PDETVTDKTIADA
+294 PDETVTDKTITDA
-307 FKVET
+307 FKAET
-312 DNYAYALQINGN
+312 NNYAYALQINGN
-324 ILTGYASEVTPADKA
+324 ILTGYASKVTLADK
-339 SSATANSLVA
+339 SNATALVA
-349 TDVKYNTEELSS
+349 ADVTYNAETLSS
-361 AKVPFGETVTL
+361 VKVPFGKTVTL
-372 EFDGAK
+372 EFDGTK
-378 AYDAYLTPKS
+378 AYDAYLTPES

-416 VKFTVN
+416 VQFMVN
-422 FVNFKGETGTT
+422 FVNFKGATGTS
-433 FDITVN
+433 FEVTVK

-494 SIDGKAVATADQDA
+494 SIDGKAVATTDQST
-508 ANGKFAFAMDQV
+508 ANGKFAFTMAQV
-520 TYYSDLNAD
+520 KYYSDLNAD
-529 GTPKTEVTPINTA
+529 GTPKTEVTPINNA
-542 DNLKKVKYAVFAH
+542 DNLKKVKYAVFANA
-555 TDYQATAAP
+555 DYQATAAP

-598 FTKVTSVWNADKTV
+598 FSKVTSVWNADKTV
-612 LNALLVGSSDA
+612 LNALLVGSADA

-634 FKSVENS
+634 FKAVENS
-641 GANWDNLTLTPK
+641 GADWDNLTFVPK
-653 KMSISGTPTKV
+653 QMTINSVATDV
-664 ATYTTTGSIL
+664 ATYTVSGSIL
-674 AMADALLDDNGAV
+674 AMTDELLKDGAV
-687 RGNVTVDG
+687 RGNVTV
-695 TYLVKGK
+695 KGAYSINGK
-702 KDLKVEVPA
+702 AGLKVEVPA

-726 FYKGGKVA
+726 FYKAGKVA
-734 DLNVAIA
+734 DLNVAIT
-741 SDGTGTIAK
+741 SDGKGTIAK
-750 VDGAAGKE
+750 FDETKAAGKE
-758 AGLQLVASSEKVA
+758 EGLQLVASSAKVA
-771 VSNAMTLFGVKNTDI
+771 VYNTMTLFGATN
-786 NTDDKFTFVVKG
+786 DKFTFVVKG
-798 EGVPAGAT
+798 EGVPTGAT

-834 ALSGIKTRHYK
+834 ALNGIKTTVTLPMTINK
-845 IFCVNGIY
+845 P
-853 GIQV
+853 

>member
-22 FVSCKDYDDDIDEI
+22 FVSCKDYDDDIDAI

-197 GAVEPAPAYALNY
+197 GAVEPTPAYALNY

-216 NAKWDGPKG
+216 NAEWDGPKG

-307 FKVET
+307 FKAET

-324 ILTGYASEVTPADKA
+324 ILTGYASIVTPTDK
-339 SSATANSLVA
+339 SAAGALA
-349 TDVKYNTEELSS
+349 AGDVKYNTEELSS

-372 EFDGAK
+372 EFDGTK

-388 ASALELAGVTIDGKT
+388 ASELELAGVTIDGKT

-416 VKFTVN
+416 VQFTVN

-439 FEGATV
+439 FKGATV

-494 SIDGKAVATADQDA
+494 SIDGKAVATADQST
-508 ANGKFAFAMDQV
+508 ANGKFAFAMTQV
-520 TYYSDLNAD
+520 RYYSDLKAD
-529 GTPKTEVTPINTA
+529 GTPKTEVTSINTA

-555 TDYQATAAP
+555 SDYQVTAAP

-612 LNALLVGSSDA
+612 LNALLVGSTDA

-641 GANWDNLTLTPK
+641 GADWDNLTLTPK
-653 KMSISGTPTKV
+653 QMSISGTPTEV
-664 ATYTTTGSIL
+664 ATYTVSGSIL

-695 TYLVKGK
+695 TYLVGNKAG
-702 KDLKVEVPA
+702 LKVEVPA

-734 DLNVAIA
+734 DLNVTIA

-771 VSNAMTLFGVKNTDI
+771 VSEGMTLFGVKNTDT

-806 AKLSADGIA
+806 AKLSDDGIA
-815 LEGMTYAPNYSATL
+815 LTGMTYAPNYSATL

-834 ALSGIKTRHYK
+834 ALNGIKTTITLPMTINK
-845 IFCVNGIY
+845 P
-853 GIQV
+853 

>member
-8 AILFGALMVSSTGT
+8 AILFGALMVTSTGT

-191 FINVDN
+191 FINVDD
-197 GAVEPAPAYALNY
+197 GAVEPTPAYALNY

-216 NAKWDGPKG
+216 NAEWDGPKG

-307 FKVET
+307 FKAET
-312 DNYAYALQINGN
+312 GDYAYALQINGN
-324 ILTGYASEVTPADKA
+324 ILTGYASKVTPTDK
-339 SSATANSLVA
+339 SAAGALVA
-349 TDVKYNTEELSS
+349 ADVKYNAEELSS

-372 EFDGAK
+372 EFDGTK

-416 VKFTVN
+416 VEFTVN
-422 FVNFKGETGTT
+422 FVNFKGETGSA
-433 FDITVN
+433 FDITVT
-439 FEGATV
+439 FKGATV

-494 SIDGKAVATADQDA
+494 SIDGKAVTADQST
-508 ANGKFAFAMDQV
+508 ANGKFAFAMTQV
-520 TYYSDLNAD
+520 KYYSDLNAD
-529 GTPKTEVTPINTA
+529 GTPKTEVTAINTA

-555 TDYQATAAP
+555 SDYQATAAP

-569 NMKFADASGN
+569 NMKFVDGEN

-612 LNALLVGSSDA
+612 LNALLVGSTSADA
-623 TVAKQYVMTNA
+623 AKQYVMTNA
-634 FKSVENS
+634 FKRVENS
-641 GANWDNLTLTPK
+641 GADWNNLTLTPK
-653 KMSISGTPTKV
+653 KMSISGTPTEV
-664 ATYTTTGSIL
+664 ATYAKVGSIL
-674 AMADALLDDNGAV
+674 AMADALLDANGAV

-702 KDLKVEVPA
+702 TDLKVEVPA

-726 FYKGGKVA
+726 FYKGGKVV

-741 SDGTGTIAK
+741 SDGKGTIAK
-750 VDGAAGKE
+750 VAGDAGKE

-771 VSNAMTLFGVKNTDI
+771 VSEDMELFGATN
-786 NTDDKFTFVVKG
+786 DKFTFVVKG
-798 EGVPAGAT
+798 DGVPAGAT
-806 AKLSADGIA
+806 ATLSDAGIA
-815 LEGMTYAPNYSATL
+815 LTGMSYGPNYSATL

-834 ALSGIKTRHYK
+834 ALNGIKTTITLPMTINK
-845 IFCVNGIY
+845 P
-853 GIQV
+853 

>member
-8 AILFGALMVSSTGT
+8 AILFGALMVSLTGT

-191 FINVDN
+191 FINVDD
-197 GAVEPAPAYALNY
+197 GAVEPTPAYALNY

-216 NAKWDGPKG
+216 NAEWDGPKG

-312 DNYAYALQINGN
+312 GDYAYALQINGN
-324 ILTGYASEVTPADKA
+324 ILTGYASKVTPTDK
-339 SSATANSLVA
+339 SAAGALVA
-349 TDVKYNTEELSS
+349 ADVKYNAEELSS

-372 EFDGAK
+372 EFDGTK

-416 VKFTVN
+416 VEFTVN
-422 FVNFKGETGTT
+422 FVNFKGETGSA
-433 FDITVN
+433 FDITVT
-439 FEGATV
+439 FKGATV

-494 SIDGKAVATADQDA
+494 SIDGKAVTADQST
-508 ANGKFAFAMDQV
+508 ANGKFAFAMTQV
-520 TYYSDLNAD
+520 KYYSDLNAD
-529 GTPKTEVTPINTA
+529 GTPKTEVTAINTA

-555 TDYQATAAP
+555 SDYQATAAP

-569 NMKFADASGN
+569 NMKFVDGEN

-612 LNALLVGSSDA
+612 LNALLVGSTSADA
-623 TVAKQYVMTNA
+623 AKQYVMTNA

-641 GANWDNLTLTPK
+641 GADWNNLTLTPK
-653 KMSISGTPTKV
+653 KMSISGTPTEV
-664 ATYTTTGSIL
+664 ATYAKVGSIL
-674 AMADALLDDNGAV
+674 AMADALLDANGAV

-702 KDLKVEVPA
+702 TDLKVEVPA

-726 FYKGGKVA
+726 FYKGGKVV

-741 SDGTGTIAK
+741 SDGKGTIAK
-750 VDGAAGKE
+750 VAGDAGKE

-771 VSNAMTLFGVKNTDI
+771 VSEDMELFGATN
-786 NTDDKFTFVVKG
+786 DKFTFVVKG
-798 EGVPAGAT
+798 DGVPAGAT
-806 AKLSADGIA
+806 ATLSDAGIA
-815 LEGMTYAPNYSATL
+815 LTGMSYGPNYSATL

-834 ALSGIKTRHYK
+834 ALNGIKTTITLPMTINK
-845 IFCVNGIY
+845 P
-853 GIQV
+853 

>member
-1 MNKKFLS
+1 
-8 AILFGALMVSSTGT
+8 MVSSTGT

-191 FINVDN
+191 FIDVTSGD
-197 GAVEPAPAYALNY
+197 VETDPAYALNY

-324 ILTGYASEVTPADKA
+324 ILTGYASEVTPADQA
-339 SSATANSLVA
+339 SSATATSLQA
-349 TDVKYNTEELSS
+349 DDVKYNTEELSS
-361 AKVPFGETVTL
+361 AKVPFGKTVTL
-372 EFDGAK
+372 EFDGTK

-388 ASALELAGVTIDGKT
+388 ASELELAGVTIDGKT

-416 VKFTVN
+416 VEFTVN
-422 FVNFKGETGTT
+422 FVNFKGETGTA

-494 SIDGKAVATADQDA
+494 SIDGKAVTADQST
-508 ANGKFAFAMDQV
+508 ANGKFAFTMTQV
-520 TYYSDLNAD
+520 KYYSDLKAD
-529 GTPKTEVTPINTA
+529 GTPKTEVTAIDNA
-542 DNLKKVKYAVFAH
+542 DNLKKVKYAVFAN

-569 NMKFADASGN
+569 NMTFVDGEN

-641 GANWDNLTLTPK
+641 GADWNNLTLTPK
-653 KMSISGTPTKV
+653 QMSISGTPTDV
-664 ATYTTTGSIL
+664 ATYTVSGSIL
-674 AMADALLDDNGAV
+674 AMADDLLDANGAV

-726 FYKGGKVA
+726 FYKGGKVV

-741 SDGTGTIAK
+741 SDGKGTIAK

-771 VSNAMTLFGVKNTDI
+771 VSNAMTLFGATN
-786 NTDDKFTFVVKG
+786 DKFTFVVKG

-806 AKLSADGIA
+806 AKLSDVGIA

-834 ALSGIKTRHYK
+834 ALNGIKTTITLPMTINK
-845 IFCVNGIY
+845 P
-853 GIQV
+853 

>member
-1 MNKKFLS
+1 
-8 AILFGALMVSSTGT
+8 MVSSTGT
-22 FVSCKDYDDDIDEI
+22 FVSCKDYDDDIDAI

-191 FINVDN
+191 FIDVTSGD
-197 GAVEPAPAYALNY
+197 VETDPAYALNY

-307 FKVET
+307 FKAET

-324 ILTGYASEVTPADKA
+324 ILTGYASEVTPTDQA
-339 SSATANSLVA
+339 SSATATSLQA
-349 TDVKYNTEELSS
+349 DDVKYNTEELSS

-372 EFDGAK
+372 EFDGTK

-388 ASALELAGVTIDGKT
+388 ASELELAGVTIDGKT

-416 VKFTVN
+416 VEFTVN
-422 FVNFKGETGTT
+422 FVNFKGETGTA

-494 SIDGKAVATADQDA
+494 SIDGKAVTADQST
-508 ANGKFAFAMDQV
+508 ANGKFAFAMTQV
-520 TYYSDLNAD
+520 KYYSDLKAD
-529 GTPKTEVTPINTA
+529 GTPKTEVTAINTA

-555 TDYQATAAP
+555 SDYQTTVAP

-612 LNALLVGSSDA
+612 LNALLVGSTSAD
-623 TVAKQYVMTNA
+623 VAKQYVMTNA

-641 GANWDNLTLTPK
+641 GADWNNLTLTPK
-653 KMSISGTPTKV
+653 QMSISGTPTEV
-664 ATYTTTGSIL
+664 ATYTVSGSIL
-674 AMADALLDDNGAV
+674 EMADDLLDANGAV

-695 TYLVKGK
+695 TYLVGNKAG
-702 KDLKVEVPA
+702 LKVEVPA

-741 SDGTGTIAK
+741 SDGKGTIAK
-750 VDGAAGKE
+750 VAGDAGKE

-771 VSNAMTLFGVKNTDI
+771 VSNAMELFGATN
-786 NTDDKFTFVVKG
+786 DKFTFVVKG

-806 AKLSADGIA
+806 AKLSDAGIA

-834 ALSGIKTRHYK
+834 ALNGIKTTITLPMTINK
-845 IFCVNGIY
+845 P
-853 GIQV
+853 

>member
-1 MNKKFLS
+1 
-8 AILFGALMVSSTGT
+8 MVSSTGT

-191 FINVDN
+191 FINVGN
-197 GAVEPAPAYALNY
+197 GAVEPTPAYALNY

-307 FKVET
+307 FKAET
-312 DNYAYALQINGN
+312 GNYAYALQINGN
-324 ILTGYASEVTPADKA
+324 ILTGYVSKVTPTNKV
-339 SSATANSLVA
+339 SSATATSLTA
-349 TDVKYNTEELSS
+349 TDVKYNAEEVSS

-372 EFDGAK
+372 EFDGTK

-388 ASALELAGVTIDGKT
+388 ASELELAGVTIDGKT

-416 VKFTVN
+416 VEFTVN
-422 FVNFKGETGTT
+422 FVNFKGETGTA

-459 DGVKPIIIDL
+459 DGVKPIIIDF

-494 SIDGKAVATADQDA
+494 SIDGKAVTADQST
-508 ANGKFAFAMDQV
+508 ANGKFAFAMTQV
-520 TYYSDLNAD
+520 KYYSDLNAD
-529 GTPKTEVTPINTA
+529 GTPKTEVTAINTA

-555 TDYQATAAP
+555 SDYQATAAP

-569 NMKFADASGN
+569 NMTFVDGEN

-612 LNALLVGSSDA
+612 LNALLVGSTSAD
-623 TVAKQYVMTNA
+623 VAKQYVMTNA

-641 GANWDNLTLTPK
+641 GADWNNLTLTPK
-653 KMSISGTPTKV
+653 QMSISGTPTEV
-664 ATYTTTGSIL
+664 ATYAKVGSIL

-702 KDLKVEVPA
+702 ASLKVEVPA

-741 SDGTGTIAK
+741 SDGKGTIAK
-750 VDGAAGKE
+750 VAGDAGKE

-771 VSNAMTLFGVKNTDI
+771 VSEDMELFGATN
-786 NTDDKFTFVVKG
+786 DKFTFVVKG
-798 EGVPAGAT
+798 DGVPAGAT
-806 AKLSADGIA
+806 ATLSDAGIA
-815 LEGMTYAPNYSATL
+815 LTGMSYGPNYSATL

-834 ALSGIKTRHYK
+834 ALNGIKTTITLPMTINK
-845 IFCVNGIY
+845 P
-853 GIQV
+853 

>member
-191 FINVDN
+191 FIDVTS
-197 GAVEPAPAYALNY
+197 GAVETDPAYALNY

-216 NAKWDGPKG
+216 NAEWDGPKG

-307 FKVET
+307 FKAET

-324 ILTGYASEVTPADKA
+324 ILTGYASEVTPTNQA
-339 SSATANSLVA
+339 SSADATSLKA
-349 TDVKYNTEELSS
+349 ADVKYNAKALSGK
-361 AKVPFGETVTL
+361 KVPFGETVTL
-372 EFDGAK
+372 EFDGTK

-388 ASALELAGVTIDGKT
+388 ASELELAGVTIDGKT

-416 VKFTVN
+416 VQFTVN

-494 SIDGKAVATADQDA
+494 SIDGKAVATTNQST
-508 ANGKFAFAMDQV
+508 ANGKFAFAMTQV
-520 TYYSDLNAD
+520 RYYSDLKAD
-529 GTPKTEVTPINTA
+529 GTPKTEVTSINTA

-555 TDYQATAAP
+555 SDYQATAAP

-612 LNALLVGSSDA
+612 LNSLLVGSSDA

-641 GANWDNLTLTPK
+641 GADWNNLTLTPK
-653 KMSISGTPTKV
+653 EMSISGTPTKV
-664 ATYTTTGSIL
+664 ATYTVSGSIL

-771 VSNAMTLFGVKNTDI
+771 VSNAMELFGA
-786 NTDDKFTFVVKG
+786 TDDKFTFVVKG
-798 EGVPAGAT
+798 EGVPAGAK

-834 ALSGIKTRHYK
+834 ALNGIKTTITLPMTINK
-845 IFCVNGIY
+845 P
-853 GIQV
+853 

>member
-191 FINVDN
+191 FIDVTS

-216 NAKWDGPKG
+216 NAEWDGPKG

-307 FKVET
+307 FKAET
-312 DNYAYALQINGN
+312 GDYAYALQINGN
-324 ILTGYASEVTPADKA
+324 ILTGYASEVTPADKGT
-339 SSATANSLVA
+339 SAGLTDLQAA
-349 TDVKYNTEELSS
+349 DVKYNAEKLSS

-416 VKFTVN
+416 VQFTVN

-494 SIDGKAVATADQDA
+494 SIDGKAVATTDQST
-508 ANGKFAFAMDQV
+508 ANGKFAFAMTQV
-520 TYYSDLNAD
+520 KYYSDLKAD
-529 GTPKTEVTPINTA
+529 GTPKTEVTSINTA

-555 TDYQATAAP
+555 SDYQATAAP

-569 NMKFADASGN
+569 NMTFVDGEN

-612 LNALLVGSSDA
+612 LNALLVGSTSA
-623 TVAKQYVMTNA
+623 VAKQYVMTNA

-641 GANWDNLTLTPK
+641 GADWDNLTLTPK
-653 KMSISGTPTKV
+653 EMSISGTPTEV
-664 ATYTTTGSIL
+664 ATYTVSGSIL

-702 KDLKVEVPA
+702 TDLKVEVPA

-771 VSNAMTLFGVKNTDI
+771 VSNAMELLGVKNTDA

-798 EGVPAGAT
+798 EGVPAGAK
-806 AKLSADGIA
+806 AKLSDGGIA
-815 LEGMTYAPNYSATL
+815 LTGMTYAPNYSATL
-829 EMTVT
+829 EMTVE
-834 ALSGIKTRHYK
+834 ALNGIKTTITLPMTINK
-845 IFCVNGIY
+845 P
-853 GIQV
+853 

>member
-674 AMADALLDDNGAV
+674 AMADSLLDDNGAV

-834 ALSGIKTRHYK
+834 ALNGIKTTITLPMTINK
-845 IFCVNGIY
+845 P
-853 GIQV
+853 

>member
-8 AILFGALMVSSTGT
+8 AILFGALMVSLTGT

-65 SVDGGFKVSVSD
+65 SVDGGFKESVSD

-191 FINVDN
+191 FINVDD
-197 GAVEPAPAYALNY
+197 GAVEPTPAYALNY

-216 NAKWDGPKG
+216 NAEWDGPKG

-307 FKVET
+307 FKAET
-312 DNYAYALQINGN
+312 GDYAYALQINGN
-324 ILTGYASEVTPADKA
+324 ILTGYASKVTPTDK
-339 SSATANSLVA
+339 SAAGALVA
-349 TDVKYNTEELSS
+349 ADVKYNAEELSS

-372 EFDGAK
+372 EFDGTK

-416 VKFTVN
+416 VEFTVN
-422 FVNFKGETGTT
+422 FVNFKGETGSA
-433 FDITVN
+433 FDITVT
-439 FEGATV
+439 FKGATV

-494 SIDGKAVATADQDA
+494 SIDGKAVTADQST
-508 ANGKFAFAMDQV
+508 ANGKFAFAMTQV
-520 TYYSDLNAD
+520 KYYSDLNAD
-529 GTPKTEVTPINTA
+529 GTPKTEVTAINTA

-555 TDYQATAAP
+555 SDYQATAAP

-569 NMKFADASGN
+569 NMKFVDGEN

-612 LNALLVGSSDA
+612 LNALLVGSTSADA
-623 TVAKQYVMTNA
+623 AKQYVMTNA

-641 GANWDNLTLTPK
+641 GADWNNLTLTPK
-653 KMSISGTPTKV
+653 KMSISGTPTEV
-664 ATYTTTGSIL
+664 ATYAKVGSIL
-674 AMADALLDDNGAV
+674 AMADALLDANGAV

-702 KDLKVEVPA
+702 TDLKVEVPA

-726 FYKGGKVA
+726 FYKGGKVV

-741 SDGTGTIAK
+741 SDGKGTIAK
-750 VDGAAGKE
+750 VAGDAGKE

-771 VSNAMTLFGVKNTDI
+771 VSEDMELFGATN
-786 NTDDKFTFVVKG
+786 DKFTFVVKG
-798 EGVPAGAT
+798 DGVPAGAT
-806 AKLSADGIA
+806 ATLSDAGIA
-815 LEGMTYAPNYSATL
+815 LTGMSYGPNYSATL

-834 ALSGIKTRHYK
+834 ALNGIKTTITLPMTINK
-845 IFCVNGIY
+845 P
-853 GIQV
+853 

>member
-8 AILFGALMVSSTGT
+8 AILFGALMVSLTGT

-191 FINVDN
+191 FINVDD
-197 GAVEPAPAYALNY
+197 GAVEPTPAYALNY

-216 NAKWDGPKG
+216 NAEWDGPKG

-307 FKVET
+307 FKAET
-312 DNYAYALQINGN
+312 GDYAYALQINGN
-324 ILTGYASEVTPADKA
+324 ILTGYASKVTPTDK
-339 SSATANSLVA
+339 SAAGALVA
-349 TDVKYNTEELSS
+349 ADVKYNAEELSS
-361 AKVPFGETVTL
+361 VKVPFGETVTL
-372 EFDGAK
+372 EFDGTK

-416 VKFTVN
+416 VEFTVN
-422 FVNFKGETGTT
+422 FVNFKGETGSA
-433 FDITVN
+433 FDITVT
-439 FEGATV
+439 FKGATV

-494 SIDGKAVATADQDA
+494 SIDGKAVTADQST
-508 ANGKFAFAMDQV
+508 ANGKFAFAMTQV
-520 TYYSDLNAD
+520 KYYSDLNAD
-529 GTPKTEVTPINTA
+529 GTPKTEVTAINTA

-555 TDYQATAAP
+555 SDYQATAAP

-569 NMKFADASGN
+569 NMKFVDGEN

-612 LNALLVGSSDA
+612 LNALLVGSTSADA
-623 TVAKQYVMTNA
+623 AKQYVMTNA

-641 GANWDNLTLTPK
+641 GADWNNLTLTPK
-653 KMSISGTPTKV
+653 KMSISGTPTEV
-664 ATYTTTGSIL
+664 ATYAKVGSIL
-674 AMADALLDDNGAV
+674 AMADALLDANGAV

-702 KDLKVEVPA
+702 TDLKVEVPA

-726 FYKGGKVA
+726 FYKGGKVV

-741 SDGTGTIAK
+741 SDGKGTIAK
-750 VDGAAGKE
+750 VAGDAGKE

-771 VSNAMTLFGVKNTDI
+771 VSEDMELFGATN
-786 NTDDKFTFVVKG
+786 DKFTFVVKG
-798 EGVPAGAT
+798 DGVPAGAT
-806 AKLSADGIA
+806 ATLSDAGIA
-815 LEGMTYAPNYSATL
+815 LTGMSYGPNYSATL

-834 ALSGIKTRHYK
+834 ALNGIKTTITLPMTINK
-845 IFCVNGIY
+845 P
-853 GIQV
+853 

>member
-8 AILFGALMVSSTGT
+8 AILFGALMVSLTGT

-65 SVDGGFKVSVSD
+65 SVDGGFNVSVSD

-191 FINVDN
+191 FINVDD
-197 GAVEPAPAYALNY
+197 GAVEPTPAYALNY

-216 NAKWDGPKG
+216 NAEWDGPKG

-307 FKVET
+307 FKAET
-312 DNYAYALQINGN
+312 GDYAYALQINGN
-324 ILTGYASEVTPADKA
+324 ILTGYASKVTPTDK
-339 SSATANSLVA
+339 SAAGALVA
-349 TDVKYNTEELSS
+349 ADVKYNAEELSS

-372 EFDGAK
+372 EFDGTK

-416 VKFTVN
+416 VEFTVN
-422 FVNFKGETGTT
+422 FVNFKGETGSA
-433 FDITVN
+433 FDITVT
-439 FEGATV
+439 FKGATV

-494 SIDGKAVATADQDA
+494 SIDGKAVTADQST
-508 ANGKFAFAMDQV
+508 ANGKFAFAMTQV
-520 TYYSDLNAD
+520 KYYSDLNAD
-529 GTPKTEVTPINTA
+529 GTPKTEVTAINTA

-555 TDYQATAAP
+555 SDYQATAAP

-569 NMKFADASGN
+569 NMKFVDGEN

-612 LNALLVGSSDA
+612 LNALLVGSTSADA
-623 TVAKQYVMTNA
+623 AKQYVMTNA

-641 GANWDNLTLTPK
+641 GADWNNLTLTPK
-653 KMSISGTPTKV
+653 KMSISGTPTEV
-664 ATYTTTGSIL
+664 ATYAKVGSIL
-674 AMADALLDDNGAV
+674 AMADALLDANGAV

-702 KDLKVEVPA
+702 TDLKVEVPA

-726 FYKGGKVA
+726 FYKGGKVV

-741 SDGTGTIAK
+741 SDGKGTIAK
-750 VDGAAGKE
+750 VAGDAGKE

-771 VSNAMTLFGVKNTDI
+771 VSEDMELFGATN
-786 NTDDKFTFVVKG
+786 DKFTFVVKG
-798 EGVPAGAT
+798 DGVPAGAT
-806 AKLSADGIA
+806 ATLSDAGIA
-815 LEGMTYAPNYSATL
+815 LTGMSYGPNYSATL

-834 ALSGIKTRHYK
+834 ALNGIKTTITLPMTINK
-845 IFCVNGIY
+845 P
-853 GIQV
+853 

>member
-191 FINVDN
+191 FIDVTSGD
-197 GAVEPAPAYALNY
+197 VETDPAYALNY

-324 ILTGYASEVTPADKA
+324 ILTGYASKVTPTDK
-339 SSATANSLVA
+339 SAAGALVA
-349 TDVKYNTEELSS
+349 ADVKYNAEELSS

-372 EFDGAK
+372 EFDGTK

-388 ASALELAGVTIDGKT
+388 ASELELAGVTIDGKT

-422 FVNFKGETGTT
+422 FVNFKGETGTA

-494 SIDGKAVATADQDA
+494 SIDGKAVTADQST
-508 ANGKFAFAMDQV
+508 ANGKFAFAMTQV
-520 TYYSDLNAD
+520 KYYSDLNAD
-529 GTPKTEVTPINTA
+529 GTPKTEVTDIDNA
-542 DNLKKVKYAVFAH
+542 DNLKKVKYAVFAN
-555 TDYQATAAP
+555 TDYQTTAAP

-569 NMKFADASGN
+569 NMTFVDGEN

-612 LNALLVGSSDA
+612 LNALLVGSTSAD
-623 TVAKQYVMTNA
+623 VAKQYVMTNA

-641 GANWDNLTLTPK
+641 GADWDNLTLTPK
-653 KMSISGTPTKV
+653 QMSISGTPTEV
-664 ATYTTTGSIL
+664 ATYTVSGSIL
-674 AMADALLDDNGAV
+674 AMADDLLDANGAV

-702 KDLKVEVPA
+702 TDLKVEVPA

-741 SDGTGTIAK
+741 SDGKGTIAK
-750 VDGAAGKE
+750 VEGAAGKE

-771 VSNAMTLFGVKNTDI
+771 VSDAMELFGAKAGES
-786 NTDDKFTFVVKG
+786 KFTFVVKG
-798 EGVPAGAT
+798 DGVPAGAT
-806 AKLSADGIA
+806 ATLSDAGIA
-815 LEGMTYAPNYSATL
+815 LTGMSYGPNYSATL

-834 ALSGIKTRHYK
+834 ALNGIKTTITLPMTINK
-845 IFCVNGIY
+845 P
-853 GIQV
+853 